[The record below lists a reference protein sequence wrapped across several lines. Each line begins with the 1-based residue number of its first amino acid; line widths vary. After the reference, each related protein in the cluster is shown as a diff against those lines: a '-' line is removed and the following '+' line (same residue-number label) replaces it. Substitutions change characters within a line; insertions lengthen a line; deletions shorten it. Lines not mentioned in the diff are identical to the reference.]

1 MICKRHE
8 MRLTVRF
15 VCLLVVCYLA
25 GAAGGLSVCMCMEWV
40 CVCVCV
46 YSGRLSRPSC
56 DAVANERH

>member
-25 GAAGGLSVCMCMEWV
+25 GAAGGLRVYAYGV
-40 CVCVCV
+40 GLCVCVCIV
-46 YSGRLSRPSC
+46 GVCHAHHATL
-56 DAVANERH
+56 

>member
-15 VCLLVVCYLA
+15 VCLLVVCYLV
-25 GAAGGLSVCMCMEWV
+25 GAAGGLRVYV
-40 CVCVCV
+40 YGVGLCVCV

>member
-15 VCLLVVCYLA
+15 VCLLVVCYVA
-25 GAAGGLSVCMCMEWV
+25 GAAGGLRVYV
-40 CVCVCV
+40 YGVGLCVCVCIV
-46 YSGRLSRPSC
+46 GVCHARPSC